1 MNEPKFTKGPYRL
14 DGSDRNDHC
23 LLGIYIAQEKTGGR
37 IGQTFANCLVQT
49 DEECRA
55 NAHLWASAPE
65 LYQELLD
72 RYTQTRCGC
81 GHSACGRCGDD
92 RDTEA
97 VLARAR
103 GEDVE

>member
-1 MNEPKFTKGPYRL
+1 MNEPKFTQDEWEAVDSAAYGPEVQANGE
-14 DGSDRNDHC
+14 D
-23 LLGIYIAQEKTGGR
+23 IAWIMSGNP
-37 IGQTFANCLVQT
+37 ADL
-49 DEECRA
+49 
-55 NAHLWASAPE
+55 HLIRSAPE

-81 GHSACGRCGDD
+81 GHAACGRCGDD

-103 GEDVE
+103 GEETE

>member
-1 MNEPKFTKGPYRL
+1 MKRKVISADKHWKGAMWSCRLECGHIENALGTLNDPPRDVECTTCAPK
-14 DGSDRNDHC
+14 
-23 LLGIYIAQEKTGGR
+23 
-37 IGQTFANCLVQT
+37 
-49 DEECRA
+49 
-55 NAHLWASAPE
+55 NATE

-81 GHSACGRCGDD
+81 GHPACKRCRDD